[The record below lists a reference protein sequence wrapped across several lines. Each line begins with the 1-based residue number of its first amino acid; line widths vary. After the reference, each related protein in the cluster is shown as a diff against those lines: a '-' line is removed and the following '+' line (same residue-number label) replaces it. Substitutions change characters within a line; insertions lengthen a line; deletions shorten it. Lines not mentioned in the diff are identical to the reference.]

1 MNLPD
6 PALVPVLRQSLE
18 EAADFVVADIDANVV
33 DVVPAEGAGATR
45 SFLRA
50 HRLCDANTQITREVW
65 APLAEHPG
73 YEGNPASRQRLLD
86 EATRLAAIDSG
97 PAMLQAIE
105 AAIAGFTNEELPA
118 WLEQQLPQLFQLFP
132 EGSLWLVSV
141 DPVLLTRLTILGG
154 SFVLELTPDFP
165 LDPNNVR
172 GFDTLDEH
180 SLTRGV
186 AYGKALD
193 PALLAFSPGAIGYA
207 FDRQP
212 HALVLLF
219 GFDAELRELPPR
231 SLSALYEPDVFENF
245 RGDPWDDPEFRDNLP
260 ADDIESFLQWWV
272 ARLNV
277 FYSHAADPT
286 RFVDEDDNHQAAAQ
300 RAWFLTFE
308 RMLADCT
315 LVLAAPQLAALPRIE
330 AAFDFLD
337 KAEALLG
344 YGREGSGGGFE
355 RLLRRS
361 EMTRRLQVAWD
372 VSLPL
377 RLRRRFHDHVE
388 ALFASV
394 HSEIH
399 AHALEFRRTQA
410 GVKVGRERDNRL
422 ITKPLE
428 MYVPELVR
436 STRNSS
442 HGLLEALTG
451 RDRFLLGTTDGH
463 MPRQLAD
470 LVAFLIFGFAA
481 DAESVCART
490 WFGPPRAIKRRQRS
504 GASGPREWLRR
515 LSRSGMS
522 AIRETLRMK

>member
-1 MNLPD
+1 MARIRLPD

-18 EAADFVVADIDANVV
+18 QAADFTVVDLDDNVV

-45 SFLRA
+45 SFLEA
-50 HRLCDANTQITREVW
+50 HRLCDANTQITPQVW
-65 APLAEHPG
+65 APLGEHPS
-73 YEGNPASRQRLLD
+73 YEGNPDSRQRLLQ
-86 EATRLAAIDSG
+86 EAARLAQIDSG

-105 AAIAGFTNEELPA
+105 AAVAGFTDDELPG
-118 WLEQQLPQLFQLFP
+118 WLEQQLPRLFQLFP

-154 SFVLELTPDFP
+154 TFVLDVTPDFP

-172 GFDTLDEH
+172 GFDALDEH

-193 PALLAFSPGAIGYA
+193 PGLLAFSPGAIGYA

-231 SLSALYEPDVFENF
+231 SLSSLYEPDVFENF
-245 RGDPWDDPEFRDNLP
+245 RGDPWDDPDFRANLS
-260 ADDIESFLQWWV
+260 AGDIESFFQWWV
-272 ARLNV
+272 SRLNV

-286 RFVDEDDNHQAAAQ
+286 RFVDQDDNNLPAAQ

-308 RMLADCT
+308 RMLADAT
-315 LVLAAPQLAALPRIE
+315 LVLAAPQLAALARIA

-344 YGREGSGGGFE
+344 YGRDGSGSGFE

-361 EMTRRLQVAWD
+361 EMTRRLERAWE

-377 RLRRRFHDHVE
+377 RLRQRFQRHAE

-394 HSEIH
+394 HDEIH
-399 AHALEFRRTQA
+399 AHAVEFRRTRA
-410 GVKVGRERDNRL
+410 GIKVGREQDDQLVTR
-422 ITKPLE
+422 PLE

-436 STRNSS
+436 ATRNSS
-442 HGLLEALTG
+442 HGFLEALTG
-451 RDRFLLGTTDGH
+451 RERFLLATTDGH

-470 LVAFLIFGFAA
+470 LIAFFIFGFAA
-481 DAESVCART
+481 DARTVCERT
-490 WFGPPRAIKRRQRS
+490 WFGTTRTPRRRATQ
-504 GASGPREWLRR
+504 ASVNLWGRLRR
-515 LSRSGMS
+515 L
-522 AIRETLRMK
+522 LRRGG